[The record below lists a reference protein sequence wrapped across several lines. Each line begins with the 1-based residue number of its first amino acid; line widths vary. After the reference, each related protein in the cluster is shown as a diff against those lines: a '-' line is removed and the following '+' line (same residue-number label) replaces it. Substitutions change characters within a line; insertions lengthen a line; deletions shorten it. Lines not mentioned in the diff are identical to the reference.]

1 MVKEGITRVLQRE
14 ANRVQ
19 LTVCPPPSNIRS
31 ESKREALVF
40 TTERQATKRGE
51 LMAKGRADRCKSLF
65 IFLRIPSDS
74 LGNLYA
80 KCGDLLR
87 AKLLFDDIQKTGML
101 SGGTASSMG
110 TLNKARQDHRLSWNS
125 FSECEQRTSCLIPI
139 PSPAFSR
146 CIELVGLK
154 VFDEMPET
162 NSVSWATMV
171 SGYPIQRPA
180 VEAEIFKLMR
190 LKDEKVNEYAL
201 TDPELLNTGR
211 QIHCL
216 RVKKWVNSVCICWER
231 SCYNVC

>member
-1 MVKEGITRVLQRE
+1 
-14 ANRVQ
+14 
-19 LTVCPPPSNIRS
+19 
-31 ESKREALVF
+31 
-40 TTERQATKRGE
+40 
-51 LMAKGRADRCKSLF
+51 
-65 IFLRIPSDS
+65 
-74 LGNLYA
+74 
-80 KCGDLLR
+80 
-87 AKLLFDDIQKTGML
+87 ML

-216 RVKKWVNSVCICWER
+216 RVKKWVIRIPLHGLRVCEFVGITPSEFTLVGVLNACSDIPAASSWLFVEIGIQIASMLVVR
-231 SCYNVC
+231 N